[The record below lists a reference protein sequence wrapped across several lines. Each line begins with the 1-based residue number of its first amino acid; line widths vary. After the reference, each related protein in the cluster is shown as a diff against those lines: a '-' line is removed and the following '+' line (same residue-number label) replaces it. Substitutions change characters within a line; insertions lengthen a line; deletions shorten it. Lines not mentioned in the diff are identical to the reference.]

1 MMQSFE
7 NGRRYCTEH
16 HKENQM
22 LNFIRTNWILIS
34 LALAYCVLQVAYGR
48 RSQIDS
54 WCEARPKVAGVMK
67 LLRAVLPDPWLL
79 VQGLTLL
86 VKGRLPLAYTQIAET
101 IIKLLA
107 GSALVLLT
115 SCAALGIGQPTVAT
129 NRCFAYC
136 LDVQV
141 ADETVAWC
149 YGSQAEQIKALATLQ
164 AAGVKA
170 SVRK

>member
-1 MMQSFE
+1 
-7 NGRRYCTEH
+7 
-16 HKENQM
+16 M

-34 LALAYCVLQVAYGR
+34 LAVAYCVLQVAYGR

-115 SCAALGIGQPTVAT
+115 SSCAALGIGTPAVAT
-129 NRCFAYC
+129 NQCFAYC
-136 LDVQV
+136 LDVPV
-141 ADETVAWC
+141 AGETVAWC
-149 YGSQAEQIKALATLQ
+149 YKTQEKQMQALATLQ
-164 AAGVKA
+164 AANVKA

>member
-1 MMQSFE
+1 MIQ
-7 NGRRYCTEH
+7 NTLQYG
-16 HKENQM
+16 
-22 LNFIRTNWILIS
+22 LPIA
-34 LALAYCVLQVAYGR
+34 LALVYCVLQIAYGR

-54 WCEARPKVAGVMK
+54 WCEARPKVAGMMK
-67 LLRAVLPDPWLL
+67 ILRAVLPDPWLL

-115 SCAALGIGQPTVAT
+115 SSCAALGIGQPTVAT
-129 NRCFAYC
+129 NQCFGYC
-136 LDVQV
+136 LDVPV
-141 ADETVAWC
+141 AGKIVAWC
-149 YGSQAEQIKALATLQ
+149 YDTKDEQLQALATLQ
-164 AAGVKA
+164 AANVKA